1 MKISESDIVVS
12 VNGRDSG
19 KMFFVIEVDEE
30 YVLLADGKRRRVDK
44 PKRKKIKHVQLVS
57 ASGGRTAEKI
67 RIGEKITNS
76 DIRRALAAIAAGNSE
91 V

>member
-19 KMFFVIEVDEE
+19 KMFFVIGVDEE

-44 PKRKKIKHVQLVS
+44 PKRKKTKHVQLVPT
-57 ASGGRTAEKI
+57 SGGRTAEKI
-67 RIGEKITNS
+67 RSGEKITNS
-76 DIRRALAAIAAGNSE
+76 DLRRALAAIAAGNSE

>member
-57 ASGGRTAEKI
+57 ASGGRTSDKI
-67 RIGEKITNS
+67 KNGEKITNS
-76 DIRRALAAIAAGNSE
+76 DLRRALAAIAAGNSE

>member
-19 KMFFVIEVDEE
+19 KMFFVLSIEEE

-67 RIGEKITNS
+67 KNGEKITNS
-76 DIRRALAAIAAGNSE
+76 DLRRALAAVAAGNSE

>member
-19 KMFFVIEVDEE
+19 KMFFVIGVDEE

-67 RIGEKITNS
+67 RSGEKITNS
-76 DIRRALAAIAAGNSE
+76 DLRRALAAAAAGKSE

>member
-12 VNGRDSG
+12 VNGRDSV

>member
-1 MKISESDIVVS
+1 MNISESDIVVS

-19 KMFFVIEVDEE
+19 KMFFVLNVENE

-57 ASGGRTAEKI
+57 AHGGRTAEKI
-67 RIGEKITNS
+67 RNGEKITNS
-76 DIRRALAAIAAGNSE
+76 DLRRALAAVAAGKSE